1 MEPQNKIMIVDDD
14 PDILL
19 SLRMILEAEKYEV
32 VTVDNGLKCLT
43 ELKQGFRGIIILD
56 IMMPVMDGIE
66 TIKKMIIEGFIG
78 DNTIIVLTVKKI
90 QGEEFDE
97 IYKYIYDYIQKP
109 FDVDHLL
116 STVRRISKENKRNE
130 KKII

>member
-1 MEPQNKIMIVDDD
+1 MRPQNKIMIVDDD

-116 STVRRISKENKRNE
+116 STVRRIPKENKRNE

>member
-1 MEPQNKIMIVDDD
+1 MEPQKRILIVDDN

-19 SLRMILEAEKYEV
+19 SLRTILEAEKYEV
-32 VTVDNGLKCLT
+32 VSVDNGWKCLT

-66 TIKKMIIEGFIG
+66 TIKNMVIEGFIE
-78 DNTIIVLTVKKI
+78 DNNIIVLTVKKV

-97 IYKYIYDYIQKP
+97 IYKYIHDYIQKP

-116 STVRRISKENKRNE
+116 NTVRKISKDHKQNE
-130 KKII
+130 KKLI

>member
-1 MEPQNKIMIVDDD
+1 MGPQNKIMIVDDD

-19 SLRMILEAEKYEV
+19 SLQMILEAEKYEV
-32 VTVDNGLKCLT
+32 VTVDNGWKCLT

-66 TIKKMIIEGFIG
+66 TIKKMIIEGFVE

-97 IYKYIYDYIQKP
+97 IYNYVYDYIQKP

-116 STVRRISKENKRNE
+116 STIRKIPKKNKQNE
-130 KKII
+130 KKIL

>member
-1 MEPQNKIMIVDDD
+1 MEPQNKIMIVDDS

-19 SLRMILEAEKYEV
+19 SLQMLLETEKYEL
-32 VTVDNGLKCLT
+32 VTADNGWECLT
-43 ELKQGFRGIIILD
+43 ELKKGFRGIIILD

-66 TIKKMIIEGFIG
+66 TIKNMVIEGFVE
-78 DNTIIVLTVKKI
+78 DNTIIVLTVKKV

-116 STVRRISKENKRNE
+116 STIRKIFKDNKRNE